1 MKYLR
6 LLPKVAIFLSLSTL
20 LLYACATSQI
30 IQEPVTDLGKRHQ
43 FESFSVLPP
52 QGDNWFLIFS
62 KEQSGEALLMFGK
75 EVKPG
80 TPLGIKS
87 FQPHTIRAG
96 LTATQ
101 YTGNEDVGSPQHYL
115 DMIKQTEQANT
126 SKRFVVLEEKYS
138 PYKMVG
144 EYCVLVEKHAE
155 DHNVASDPGN
165 VYQFIYTELFCY
177 DRNTQMMV
185 KVSCS
190 QRALDKK
197 DLINLDAE
205 CVPFIVSLKFNK

>member
-6 LLPKVAIFLSLSTL
+6 LLPKVAIIFSLSTL

-62 KEQSGEALLMFGK
+62 KEQSGKALLMFGK

-80 TPLGIKS
+80 IPLGTKS

-115 DMIKQTEQANT
+115 DMIKQSEQANT
-126 SKRFVVLEEKYS
+126 SKRFVVLEEEYS
-138 PYKMVG
+138 PYKKIG
-144 EYCVLVEKHAE
+144 EYCVLVETHTE

-165 VYQFIYTELFCY
+165 VYQFRVTSLYCY

-185 KVSCS
+185 EVSCS

-205 CVPFIVSLKFNK
+205 CVPFIDSLKFNK